1 MGESFL
7 RHEVTHEDSIG
18 RSSYYHGPVRGMLA
32 ERSRSVAAALVASSG
47 APTFS
52 GGALIGSSRAL
63 VVNGGALVV
72 SRGAGGSRASVR
84 ARGRHPCA
92 CSGKAARARAGEV
105 S

>member
-1 MGESFL
+1 
-7 RHEVTHEDSIG
+7 
-18 RSSYYHGPVRGMLA
+18 MLA

-52 GGALIGSSRAL
+52 GGALIGSSRARIFRSGAAIVDRGVLSSRAL

>member
-1 MGESFL
+1 
-7 RHEVTHEDSIG
+7 
-18 RSSYYHGPVRGMLA
+18 MLA

-52 GGALIGSSRAL
+52 GGALIGSSRARIFRSGAAIVDRGALVLSSRAL

-84 ARGRHPCA
+84 ARGRHACA